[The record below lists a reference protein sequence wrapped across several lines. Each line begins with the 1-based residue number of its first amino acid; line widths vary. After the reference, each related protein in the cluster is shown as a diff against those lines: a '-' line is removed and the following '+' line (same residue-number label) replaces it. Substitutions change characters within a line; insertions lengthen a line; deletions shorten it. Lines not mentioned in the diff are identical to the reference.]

1 MKPEDLYRHWAQSRT
16 QVDISPDFADRVMS
30 QIRHDRKHHHSSMGW
45 PRLVRC
51 VAASPWTRAA
61 AIAVAAIIGIGRILL
76 TFHLLL
82 FA

>member
-1 MKPEDLYRHWAQSRT
+1 MKPKDLYRHWAQSRT

-30 QIRHDRKHHHSSMGW
+30 QIRPRRKHDHSRPAW
-45 PRLVRC
+45 PRLAQR
-51 VAASPWTRAA
+51 VAASSWTRAA
-61 AIAVAAIIGIGRILL
+61 AIAIAALIGIGRVLL

>member
-16 QVDISPDFADRVMS
+16 QVDVSPDFADRVMG
-30 QIRHDRKHHHSSMGW
+30 QIRHRRKHDHARPGW
-45 PRLVRC
+45 PRLVQR
-51 VAASPWTRAA
+51 VAASSWTRAA
-61 AIAVAAIIGIGRILL
+61 AIAIAAIIGIGRILL